1 MVLYEEEHSGGETIG
16 ATAEQDIRK
25 GPDAILVVGTT
36 LKASGA
42 KKLVREHCRAV
53 KARDGLTI
61 WISNALPPAALRIS
75 LNLIIRENCDEV
87 ALLLSC

>member
-1 MVLYEEEHSGGETIG
+1 MALDGEKRGKRISSIGRLRPNMVLYGEEHSGGETIG

-25 GPDAILVVGTT
+25 GPDAILVAGTT
-36 LKASGA
+36 LKAPGA

-61 WISNALPPAALRIS
+61 
-75 LNLIIRENCDEV
+75 
-87 ALLLSC
+87 